1 MAINTLEWL
10 FKGVAN
16 RRRIAIL
23 AYLKKKKSARVGQ
36 IADEIRL
43 SLKATS
49 KHLAILSAAGFLDR
63 EQVSLEMHYRLS
75 DDLPN
80 AAKTILTIL

>member
-1 MAINTLEWL
+1 MHSLERL

-16 RRRIAIL
+16 KRRIAIL
-23 AYLKKKKSARVGQ
+23 AYLKKKKSARVGA
-36 IADEIRL
+36 IADDIRL

-63 EQVSLEMHYRLS
+63 EQVSLEMHYRIS
-75 DDLPN
+75 EDLPE
-80 AAKTILTIL
+80 AAKSILTIL

>member
-1 MAINTLEWL
+1 MAVNTLERL

-16 RRRIAIL
+16 SRRIAIL
-23 AYLKKKKSARVGQ
+23 VYLKKKKSARVGA

-49 KHLAILSAAGFLDR
+49 KHLSVLTAAGFLDR
-63 EQVSLEMHYRLS
+63 EQVSLEMHYRIS